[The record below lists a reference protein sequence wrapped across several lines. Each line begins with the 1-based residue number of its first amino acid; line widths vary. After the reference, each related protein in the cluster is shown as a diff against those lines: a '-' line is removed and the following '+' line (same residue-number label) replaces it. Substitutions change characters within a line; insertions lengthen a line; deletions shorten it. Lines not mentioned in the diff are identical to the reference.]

1 MRHTGA
7 LAAVAATGLAAVCL
21 SACSAGKTASAGTS
35 ASPAMETVA
44 DVMAAA
50 TKKSAAVKSFK
61 ISMTE
66 QVPGLGTITSSG
78 VLSRN
83 PVAADLTASNP
94 QLTQSL
100 GVSSLRI
107 LMTGSVIY
115 EDLGDKFAASDGG
128 KPWMKLDLAELGASG
143 KALADAANQN
153 TGQSPDASLALLT
166 SSGAVKRVG
175 TETVDGVTATHYAG
189 TLTAQQIV
197 SLGQSKTTQQDLQ
210 KMVDQAKTLGMT
222 GETVDLWLDAND
234 LPVEAHETAQTS
246 KGPLDITIHYSGLS
260 DSPVQVT
267 VPPADQTA
275 DFAQML
281 QQLKAL
287 QQKG

>member
-1 MRHTGA
+1 MRHTRA

-21 SACSAGKTASAGTS
+21 SACSSGRTASAGAS

-44 DVMAAA
+44 DVMATA

-66 QVPGLGTITSSG
+66 QVPGLGTVTSSG
-78 VLSRN
+78 VVSRN
-83 PVAADLTASNP
+83 PLAADITGSNP
-94 QLTQSL
+94 QLTKSL
-100 GVSSLRI
+100 GVSSVHI
-107 LMTGSVIY
+107 LMTGSVVY

-128 KPWMKLDLAELGASG
+128 KPWMKLDFAELGAPG

-153 TGQSPDASLALLT
+153 TGQSPVASIALLT

-175 TETVDGVTATHYAG
+175 TETVDGVATTHYSG
-189 TLTAQQIV
+189 TLTAQQLV
-197 SLGQSKTTQQDLQ
+197 SLGQSKTMQQDLQ
-210 KMVDQAKTLGMT
+210 KVVDQAKTLGMT

-234 LPVEAHETAQTS
+234 LPVKLHETAQTG
-246 KGPLDITIHYSGLS
+246 KGPLDITIHYSALS

-281 QQLKAL
+281 QQLKA